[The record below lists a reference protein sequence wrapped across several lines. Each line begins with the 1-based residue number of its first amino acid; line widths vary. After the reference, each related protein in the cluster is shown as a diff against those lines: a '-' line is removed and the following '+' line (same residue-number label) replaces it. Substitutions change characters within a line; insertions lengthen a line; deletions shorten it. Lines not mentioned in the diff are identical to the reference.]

1 MFAWLAVFVLLSNA
15 VLPTVLV
22 IGLAGQSPGRG
33 DLRLDLC
40 STSPGGDAPGKAKPG
55 LLLHHCALCIAASD
69 VLPPERRPAV
79 ALPFVVLVEAYP
91 PGRSTALWDRW
102 RNYRTQPRAPPA
114 TA

>member
-55 LLLHHCALCIAASD
+55 LLLHHCALCIAA
-69 VLPPERRPAV
+69 
-79 ALPFVVLVEAYP
+79 FVEAIP
-91 PGRSTALWDRW
+91 RSTTAGSGSERGAS
-102 RNYRTQPRAPPA
+102 QPP
-114 TA
+114 